1 MECDGLP
8 SLSCLGARAAARI
21 GSGASPNKKGTKNLK
36 DSSFLII
43 VFLCYEKNDP

>member
-1 MECDGLP
+1 MLATNGSDYNT
-8 SLSCLGARAAARI
+8 SRAVARI
-21 GSGASPNKKGTKNLK
+21 GSGASPHKKGTKNLE